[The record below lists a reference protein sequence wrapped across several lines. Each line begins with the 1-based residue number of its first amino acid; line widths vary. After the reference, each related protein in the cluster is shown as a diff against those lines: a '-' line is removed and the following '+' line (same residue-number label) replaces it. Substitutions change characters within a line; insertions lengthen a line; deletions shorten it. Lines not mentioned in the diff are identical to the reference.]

1 MEVTLRR
8 SYGPTVRAED
18 LYRFFHAGDDET
30 RALRGVSLSAGRGEV
45 VAVVGP
51 SGSGKSTLLSCIAG
65 LDEPDGGSVSIDG
78 DRMSRRTEATKAAL
92 RANSIG
98 VVLQSGNLLEHL
110 TVSQNIKTAQKLAS
124 RPGKKAPAEILMDVG
139 LTGRATSYPSMLSGG
154 EAVKAAIAV
163 ALANDPTLLLADEPT
178 GELDPV
184 SEAKI
189 IDLFLSLAQRG
200 VTVVVATHSGSVA
213 KKASRVINLQDGRI
227 VDV

>member
-1 MEVTLRR
+1 
-8 SYGPTVRAED
+8 
-18 LYRFFHAGDDET
+18 
-30 RALRGVSLSAGRGEV
+30 

-124 RPGKKAPAEILMDVG
+124 RPGKKAPGEILMDVD

-213 KKASRVINLQDGRI
+213 RKASRVINLQDGRI